1 MIRPHP
7 KAKDW
12 FQADLAAV
20 QVVMGLPGIQLDGSS
35 GFYKIH
41 RSHLP
46 LIDAPEARQFLGT
59 YVAAA
64 AWEARNAL
72 TEPLGFKLRT
82 TQQQAIDFIEARRG
96 TLLGDDPRLGKT
108 LSALMSHDPRRGS
121 FVVVA
126 PLSTRAV
133 WLGWMRRAFPDYAD
147 QIGVITGRKFDP
159 EIIRKPFVFG
169 HYDVIHRW
177 QSATRKIGTLV
188 FDEAHQLVNKDSR
201 RTIAAVL
208 MQLMAEKV
216 IAMTGTPI
224 WNLPPDLWAVVGLVA
239 PAAWGSYYDFSNRYG
254 APVSTAHGVKY
265 TGASNQEELNA
276 RLSEVMLRRRWVDVA
291 EDLPPITRSVIVA
304 EVTDAGRNK
313 LDILAAKIRS
323 EKTNTAG
330 NLAAYRRQVTVFK
343 EKVAFHEASKITSRG
358 EPVVV
363 WTWHKDYAD
372 RLHNMM
378 NGQFDKPVSFL
389 IHGDISPAKRD
400 EIMDAWKRHP
410 NAVLI
415 ATMSV
420 AQVGIDLSHA
430 RVAIFAEIDYT
441 PAILGQAEMRTFSPL
456 RPMDVIFIVA
466 NHIVDQRII
475 RALVHKLSAA
485 NPLGVGAAV
494 DAIDALRE
502 AIMGPEE
509 VGDMDRLMADFLASA
524 A

>member
-7 KAKDW
+7 QRKEW
-12 FQADLAAV
+12 FQIDPMTA
-20 QVVMGLPGIQLDGSS
+20 QVVANLPGIQWDGSS
-35 GFYKIH
+35 GLYRIH

-46 LIDAPEARQFLGT
+46 LIDDPEARKLLEIKAT
-59 YVAAA
+59 SSV
-64 AWEARNAL
+64 WEARDAR

-82 TQQQAIDFIEARRG
+82 TQQQAIDFIEPRRG
-96 TLLGDDPRLGKT
+96 ALIGDDPRLGKT
-108 LSALMSHDPRRGS
+108 LSALMAHDPRRGS

-133 WLGWMRRAFPDYAD
+133 WLGWMRRAFPEYAD
-147 QIGVITGRKFDP
+147 QIGVITGRKFDADV
-159 EIIRKPFVFG
+159 IRKPFVFG

-177 QSATRKIGTLV
+177 QSLSARIGTLV
-188 FDEAHQLVNKDSR
+188 FDEAHQLVNREAR
-201 RTIAAVL
+201 RAIAAGL
-208 MQLMAEKV
+208 LQMNAEKV
-216 IAMTGTPI
+216 IPMTGTPI
-224 WNLPPDLWAVVGLVA
+224 WNLPPDLWAVLGLVA
-239 PAAWGSYYDFSNRYG
+239 PGAWGSYYDFSNRYG

-276 RLSEVMLRRRWVDVA
+276 RLSEVMIRRRWVDVA

-313 LDILAAKIRS
+313 LDILAAKLRS

-330 NLAAYRRQVTVFK
+330 NLAAYRRQVTIFK
-343 EKVAFHEASKITSRG
+343 EKTVFHEASKITSRG

-415 ATMSV
+415 ATMPV

-456 RPMDVIFIVA
+456 RPMDIIFVVA
-466 NHIVDQRII
+466 NHIVDQRIV

-485 NPLGVGAAV
+485 NPFGVGAAV